1 MCFLFHENILVVQW
15 HDTRAG
21 ETSSRWWWGPL
32 QLSFTW
38 ADLRVFIHPFTALL
52 KISVVATRSRN
63 MKEDKTQRRVVLS
76 NAERSQCHRP
86 PSLPD
91 RAEAKR
97 DTGVLSGSVGVE
109 GKRVKSKQAGGLRA
123 VLLGK
128 NSLSTSHLQ
137 FTEVTVTVREVSTE
151 RRQPKN
157 NTDLKRKEK
166 KKKPD

>member
-1 MCFLFHENILVVQW
+1 M
-15 HDTRAG
+15 
-21 ETSSRWWWGPL
+21 
-32 QLSFTW
+32 
-38 ADLRVFIHPFTALL
+38 FIHPFTALL
-52 KISVVATRSRN
+52 KISVVATRIRN
-63 MKEDKTQRRVVLS
+63 MEEDKTQRRVVLS

-86 PSLPD
+86 PSLSD

-97 DTGVLSGSVGVE
+97 DTGVLSCSVGVE

-128 NSLSTSHLQ
+128 NPLSTSHLH
-137 FTEVTVTVREVSTE
+137 FKVVMVMVREGSTE

-157 NTDLKRKEK
+157 NTDLKRKGKK